1 MKCNLRALSA
11 GVLFFIGHTV
21 AAQKKDTATGEQKI
35 EEVVVVAFGT
45 QKKDAIVG
53 SVATVDKKVL
63 QNQQATSVVSA
74 LQGTVAGV
82 NLITSGGQPGEN
94 PNLYIRG
101 IGSINASTQPL
112 IVVDGVPFNGNLN
125 SIPQEQ
131 VESMSVLKDASSTAL
146 YGSRAS
152 NGVIV
157 ITTKKG
163 RRNSAPSVS
172 LTSLAGVSSPGVKLH
187 ETLNAEQYMQY
198 SWQALR
204 NNEVYTNG
212 LTPQAAG
219 VAASNALISSL
230 GYNPYNVANPI
241 DANGNLVNGAQLL
254 WDTDWEEEIL
264 NKAAFKQEHRF
275 TVSGGDDKSTY
286 FLGAD
291 YLSMDGTVKTSN
303 FERTGVRLN
312 LESQVKDWLKVGL
325 NTAYSASSQNYP
337 IQSGS
342 TYASSIQWIYSVA
355 NIYPLYRRDVNGAI
369 LPDGFGNPQYDYGS
383 EAISQSVNGGRPLF
397 ENENAVGA
405 LYNNRNLV
413 KRTNLNAN
421 GFLEFDITRDLTF
434 KTLLGYEQYLL
445 DGNYYDH
452 YGVGA
457 AASVKGRVE
466 QERTLGK
473 TVNFTNSLNY
483 NKKFGDHSLGAQG
496 IFEVYQFTYDVL
508 TAQGTGFLPNVFV
521 LNGSTTPES
530 VGGYVNRERMVSYLG
545 RLTYNYQN
553 KYFVEGS
560 YRRDG
565 STKFSPET
573 RWGDF
578 YSAGAS
584 WVVSNEDFFQN
595 DVVNNFK
602 LKASYGEL
610 GNNRGIGYFPY
621 LTLFETGWNQLGET
635 GVLLS
640 GVNDALLTWEKTAS
654 TNVGVDFGL
663 FNNRLVGNIE
673 YFNKKS
679 IDLIY
684 AQPLPGSTGN
694 TSITTNVGSIRN
706 YGWEATLTS
715 VNFRRPNFEWT
726 TTLNASFV
734 KNEIVELTQESFQN
748 GTKRWAVGQSLY
760 DFYIPVWAGV
770 DPADGMGMW
779 YTNETDANGNVT
791 QGTTKDYNVANVES
805 NKQYVGSSLP
815 DVTGGLSN
823 NFRIHNFDISALINY
838 SFGSYVYDSSYAGL
852 MAGFSRPGYQQSV
865 DVMNAWQQP
874 GDITDI
880 PVNIQRQNNNN
891 ATSTRF
897 LFKNDYV
904 RLKALTIGYNVAQEK
919 IERFGAN
926 QLRLFIQGDNLWTWQ
941 SHKGI
946 DPEQSIAGTT
956 DNRSYLMKTISLG
969 FTLGF

>member
-101 IGSINASTQPL
+101 VGSINASTQPL

-146 YGSRAS
+146 YGSRAA

-163 RRNSAPSVS
+163 RRNSAPTVS

-187 ETLNAEQYMQY
+187 ETLNAEQYMKY
-198 SWQALR
+198 SWQAIR

-219 VAASNALISSL
+219 VAATNGLIGSL

-241 DANGNLVNGAQLL
+241 DANGNVVNGAQLL
-254 WDTDWEEEIL
+254 WNTDWEDEIL

-275 TVSGGDDKSTY
+275 SVSGGDDKSTY

-291 YLSMDGTVKTSN
+291 YLNMDGSVKTSN
-303 FERTGVRLN
+303 FERTGIRLN

-405 LYNNRNLV
+405 LSNNRNLV
-413 KRTNLNAN
+413 KRSNLNAN

-452 YGVGA
+452 YGVGS
-457 AASVKGRVE
+457 AASVKGRVS

-483 NKKFGDHSLGAQG
+483 NKRFGDHNLGAQG

-508 TAQGTGFLPNVFV
+508 TAQGTGFLPNVYV
-521 LNGSTTPES
+521 LNGSTVPES
-530 VGGYVNRERMVSYLG
+530 VGGYLSRERMVSYLG
-545 RLTYNYQN
+545 RLTYNYQS
-553 KYFVEGS
+553 KYYVEGS

-578 YSAGAS
+578 FSVGGS
-584 WVVSNEDFFQN
+584 WIVSNEDFFQN

-635 GVLLS
+635 GVLLG
-640 GVNDALLTWEKTAS
+640 GVNDPLLSWEKTAS
-654 TNVGVDFGL
+654 ANVGADFGL
-663 FNNRLVGNIE
+663 FNNRLVGTVE
-673 YFNKKS
+673 WFNKES

-706 YGWEATLTS
+706 YGWEATLSS
-715 VNFRRPNFEWT
+715 VNFRNPNFEWT

-734 KNEIVELTQESFQN
+734 KNEILELTQASFQN

-760 DFYIPVWAGV
+760 DFFIPVWAGV

-791 QGTTKDYNVANVES
+791 QGTTKDYNVANIEG

-823 NFRIHNFDISALINY
+823 NFRLKNIDISALINY

-874 GDITDI
+874 GDITDV

-904 RLKALTIGYNVAQEK
+904 RLKAVTIGYNFDKEM
-919 IERFGAN
+919 IENFGAN

-969 FTLGF
+969 LTLGF